1 MNKYTKSNIVSRVVS
16 PTVTSKN
23 KGTSISNSYI
33 SYKIHNSE
41 LKSPSSKKNEVS
53 QFFENFYK
61 ENKSLVLSEK
71 YLKESSVDT
80 AKQYELN
87 MLEKIQKRSLR
98 QSPSEKKNN
107 YLNKVYCLLKNK
119 DNNYLEY
126 LYLTLGKGK
135 IWKK

>member
-1 MNKYTKSNIVSRVVS
+1 MSPIVS
-16 PTVTSKN
+16 TKN

-41 LKSPSSKKNEVS
+41 LKNSSFKKNEIS

-61 ENKSLVLSEK
+61 ENKSLVLSDK
-71 YLKESSVDT
+71 YLKESSVNT
-80 AKQYELN
+80 SKQYELN

-119 DNNYLEY
+119 DTNYLKY
-126 LYLTLGKGK
+126 LILTLGKGK
-135 IWKK
+135 ISKKLFLVLISKETLI